1 MSRAWF
7 LARAPQG
14 RLSADDFELRDVDL
28 PPVADGEV
36 RCELLWLSIDAAN
49 RAWMQGAT
57 YRSAVTEGTSMPG
70 LGLGRVVE
78 SRSPAHPV
86 GTIVSGDLGWREQC
100 VVQATGLEVVR
111 GTRPLPEHL
120 GVLGVSGLTAYFGL
134 LRIGDPRPGETV
146 VVSAAAGATGSL
158 VGQIARIRGCR
169 VVGLCGTLAKQ
180 RWLEEGLGYD
190 VALDHRSATLGAD
203 LKAACPD
210 GVDVYFD
217 NVGGPVL
224 EAVLPRMRAGARIVC
239 CGVVSQYDT
248 DSPRPGPAGVPG
260 LLVTRR
266 LRMQGFVYTDFEA
279 EFGTART
286 EIAGWLDDGSL
297 QVAQHVAEGLDRAP
311 DALVDLLAGATRGK
325 CLVRVAPEAVGA
337 DAG

>member
-1 MSRAWF
+1 VSRAWF

-14 RLSADDFELRDVDL
+14 RLRADDFELRDVDL
-28 PPVADGEV
+28 PPVAENEV

-57 YRSAVTEGTSMPG
+57 YRSAVTAGTPMPG

-78 SRSPAHPV
+78 SRSPSHPV
-86 GTIVSGDLGWREQC
+86 GTIVAGDLGWREQC
-100 VVQATGLEVVR
+100 VVEADDLEVVR

-134 LRIGDPRPGETV
+134 LRIGDPQPGETV

-158 VGQIARIRGCR
+158 VGQMARIRGCR
-169 VVGLCGTLAKQ
+169 VVGLCGSPAKQ
-180 RWLEEGLGYD
+180 RWLEDRLGYD
-190 VALDHRSATLGAD
+190 VALDHRSDTLAAD

-224 EAVLPRMRAGARIVC
+224 EGVLPRMRVGGRIVC
-239 CGVVSQYDT
+239 CGVISQYDT

-260 LLVTRR
+260 LIVTRR
-266 LRMQGFVYTDFEA
+266 LTMRGFIYTDFQA
-279 EFGTART
+279 EFDAAQT

-325 CLVRVAPEAVGA
+325 CLVRIAPETVVAH
-337 DAG
+337 AG